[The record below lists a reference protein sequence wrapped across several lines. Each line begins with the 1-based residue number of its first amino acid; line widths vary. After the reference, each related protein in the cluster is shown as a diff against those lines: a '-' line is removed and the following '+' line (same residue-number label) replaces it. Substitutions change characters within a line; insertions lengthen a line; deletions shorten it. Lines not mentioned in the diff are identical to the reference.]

1 MTLLYLAVICL
12 VVAQLIGI
20 YGLVTRKADLI
31 FSMFMV
37 AMIVLS
43 VTLGA
48 FGAYQQ
54 LG

>member
-1 MTLLYLAVICL
+1 VTLIYLAVICL

-20 YGLVTRKADLI
+20 YGLVSRKADLI
-31 FSMFMV
+31 FSMVMV
-37 AMIVLS
+37 GMIALS

-48 FGAYQQ
+48 VGAYHQ